1 MPNNGSFVTNIDVTD
16 IKTFH
21 QFKYDREVA
30 PLKIFNANFSV
41 GQIIALPSIMGK
53 ADLWGWYFA
62 LTAVPAILW
71 LISYPFT
78 GKKKRFSQK

>member
-1 MPNNGSFVTNIDVTD
+1 MVALWSKLENIN
-16 IKTFH
+16 
-21 QFKYDREVA
+21 
-30 PLKIFNANFSV
+30 LV

-53 ADLWGWYFA
+53 ADLWGWYFS

-78 GKKKRFSQK
+78 GKSKSLTP

>member
-1 MPNNGSFVTNIDVTD
+1 MKN
-16 IKTFH
+16 
-21 QFKYDREVA
+21 
-30 PLKIFNANFSV
+30 FNANISV

>member
-1 MPNNGSFVTNIDVTD
+1 MKKVTD
-16 IKTFH
+16 IKTCH
-21 QFKYDREVA
+21 QYKYARVVA
-30 PLKIFNANFSV
+30 LLTKFNAKFSV

-53 ADLWGWYFA
+53 ADLWGWYFS

-78 GKKKRFSQK
+78 GK